1 MGFYEELFTSG
12 GSCIGCGNGRDYD
25 RWLKEMQNRHAGTV
39 LPEGFVREG
48 FCLCC
53 EAGKLAGVYSFKFE
67 RTESLLNCGGR
78 VGYAAEIL
86 RQGLILAKGAGFD
99 RFLAVCDKDNL
110 ASEKVILKNGEHP
123 GRQALRQ
130 GRTGLRKAVLDRLIK
145 IPPFGYSGGR

>member
-25 RWLKEMQNRHAGTV
+25 RWLKEMQNRHAGRSV
-39 LPEGFVREG
+39 QLQIRADGI
-48 FCLCC
+48 
-53 EAGKLAGVYSFKFE
+53 
-67 RTESLLNCGGR
+67 LLNCGGR

-110 ASEKVILKNGEHP
+110 ASEKVILKNGGIREDK
-123 GRQALRQ
+123 RSDKEEQVFVKRFWIDL
-130 GRTGLRKAVLDRLIK
+130 
-145 IPPFGYSGGR
+145 